1 MNNNSYRSGYPDTV
15 KVSVLKLRDTFH
27 EIIKNANKELI
38 EKGAD
43 PQLLPSP
50 FIVSF
55 IIKYSKEMKT
65 DTPMELSSGTD
76 GPKGHE
82 ARSAECQTGLYI
94 IDEVSIPAYNMTFP
108 RSSLID
114 IFDGVP
120 CCNSY
125 YNINCFDLVQVA
137 TARRA

>member
-1 MNNNSYRSGYPDTV
+1 MNNHAAPEMV
-15 KVSVLKLRDTFH
+15 KVSVRHEMPQELRRISVLKLRDTFH
-27 EIIKNANKELI
+27 EIIKNTNKELI

-43 PQLLPSP
+43 PQSLPSP

-55 IIKYSKEMKT
+55 IIKYSKERHGV
-65 DTPMELSSGTD
+65 PRAD
-76 GPKGHE
+76 G
-82 ARSAECQTGLYI
+82 SLDTGLYI
-94 IDEVSIPAYNMTFP
+94 IDEVSVPAYNITFP

-125 YNINCFDLVQVA
+125 YNINCFDLVQK
-137 TARRA
+137 

>member
-1 MNNNSYRSGYPDTV
+1 MNNSAPEMV

-55 IIKYSKEMKT
+55 IIKYSKEL
-65 DTPMELSSGTD
+65 E
-76 GPKGHE
+76 
-82 ARSAECQTGLYI
+82 TGLYI
-94 IDEVSIPAYNMTFP
+94 IDEVSVPAYNMTFP
-108 RSSLID
+108 HKSLVD

-125 YNINCFDLVQVA
+125 YNINCFDLVRDVVPEKPRGVIVQA
-137 TARRA
+137 A

>member
-1 MNNNSYRSGYPDTV
+1 MPSIKKPCEVIMV

-27 EIIKNANKELI
+27 EIVKNTNKELI

-43 PQLLPSP
+43 PNSLPSP

-55 IIKYSKEMKT
+55 IIKYSKEM
-65 DTPMELSSGTD
+65 S
-76 GPKGHE
+76 
-82 ARSAECQTGLYI
+82 TGLYI
-94 IDEVSIPAYNMTFP
+94 IEEVSVPAYNITFP

-125 YNINCFDLVQVA
+125 YNINCFDLVQG
-137 TARRA
+137 TPSRRRSAAAQRQDLEDQK

>member
-1 MNNNSYRSGYPDTV
+1 MNNSGHPEMV

-55 IIKYSKEMKT
+55 IIKYSKEL
-65 DTPMELSSGTD
+65 E
-76 GPKGHE
+76 
-82 ARSAECQTGLYI
+82 TGLYI
-94 IDEVSIPAYNMTFP
+94 IDEVSVPAYNMTFP
-108 RSSLID
+108 HKSLID

-125 YNINCFDLVQVA
+125 YNINCFDLVRFSGESQRLVQA
-137 TARRA
+137 A

>member
-1 MNNNSYRSGYPDTV
+1 MQSIKGLRPGAEAPSQGLMDSSAPVMV

-27 EIIKNANKELI
+27 EIVKNTNKELI

-43 PQLLPSP
+43 PQSLPSP

-55 IIKYSKEMKT
+55 IIKYSKEL
-65 DTPMELSSGTD
+65 E
-76 GPKGHE
+76 
-82 ARSAECQTGLYI
+82 TGLYI
-94 IDEVSIPAYNMTFP
+94 IDEVSVPAYNITFP

-114 IFDGVP
+114 IFEGVP

-125 YNINCFDLVQVA
+125 YNINCFDLVQA
-137 TARRA
+137 A

>member
-1 MNNNSYRSGYPDTV
+1 MNSSGTMSRALV

-27 EIIKNANKELI
+27 EIIKNTNKELI

-43 PQLLPSP
+43 PQTLPSP

-55 IIKYSKEMKT
+55 IIKYSKEM
-65 DTPMELSSGTD
+65 E
-76 GPKGHE
+76 
-82 ARSAECQTGLYI
+82 TGLYI
-94 IDEVSIPAYNMTFP
+94 IDEVSVPAYNITFP

-125 YNINCFDLVQVA
+125 YNINCFDLCQ
-137 TARRA
+137 TAKRQEPGAQK

>member
-1 MNNNSYRSGYPDTV
+1 MNRYPEMVKARTV
-15 KVSVLKLRDTFH
+15 GPQELRKISVLKLRDTFH
-27 EIIKNANKELI
+27 EIIKNINKELI
-38 EKGAD
+38 EKGKQSFELREAD

-55 IIKYSKEMKT
+55 IIKYSKEM
-65 DTPMELSSGTD
+65 E
-76 GPKGHE
+76 
-82 ARSAECQTGLYI
+82 TGLYI

-114 IFDGVP
+114 IFDGIP

-125 YNINCFDLVQVA
+125 YNINCFDLVQK
-137 TARRA
+137 

>member
-1 MNNNSYRSGYPDTV
+1 MNSNSGHPVMV

-27 EIIKNANKELI
+27 EIVKNINKDLI

-43 PQLLPSP
+43 PQSLPSP

-55 IIKYSKEMKT
+55 IIKYSKEL
-65 DTPMELSSGTD
+65 E
-76 GPKGHE
+76 
-82 ARSAECQTGLYI
+82 TGLYI

-125 YNINCFDLVQVA
+125 YNINCFDLVEAAKRQRHGVPQDPRVQE
-137 TARRA
+137 TPWGYQK

>member
-1 MNNNSYRSGYPDTV
+1 MSERTESTARSALV

-27 EIIKNANKELI
+27 EIIKNTNKELI
-38 EKGAD
+38 KKGAD
-43 PQLLPSP
+43 PQSLPSP

-55 IIKYSKEMKT
+55 IIKYSKERHGVPR
-65 DTPMELSSGTD
+65 TPEVLSPSDEAD
-76 GPKGHE
+76 GSLE
-82 ARSAECQTGLYI
+82 TGLYI

-114 IFDGVP
+114 IFDGIP

-125 YNINCFDLVQVA
+125 YNINCFDLVQK
-137 TARRA
+137 

>member
-1 MNNNSYRSGYPDTV
+1 MDSSGHPEPVSSCRAAPEMV
-15 KVSVLKLRDTFH
+15 KISVLKLRDTFH
-27 EIIKNANKELI
+27 EIIKNTNKELI

-43 PQLLPSP
+43 PQSLPSP

-55 IIKYSKEMKT
+55 IIKYSKEM
-65 DTPMELSSGTD
+65 E
-76 GPKGHE
+76 
-82 ARSAECQTGLYI
+82 TGLYI
-94 IDEVSIPAYNMTFP
+94 INEVSVPAYNITFP

-125 YNINCFDLVQVA
+125 YSINCFDLVQAA
-137 TARRA
+137 TRQEPGAQK

>member
-1 MNNNSYRSGYPDTV
+1 MNRSERTESAAQTDQKVLRHEVPSAMV

-27 EIIKNANKELI
+27 EIIKNTNEKLI

-43 PQLLPSP
+43 PQSLPSP

-55 IIKYSKEMKT
+55 IIKYSKEL
-65 DTPMELSSGTD
+65 E
-76 GPKGHE
+76 
-82 ARSAECQTGLYI
+82 TGLYI
-94 IDEVSIPAYNMTFP
+94 IEEVSVPAYNMTFP

-114 IFDGVP
+114 IFDGIP

-125 YNINCFDLVQVA
+125 YNINCFDLVRFSSEKPCGVIVQK
-137 TARRA
+137 TP

>member
-1 MNNNSYRSGYPDTV
+1 MLSINGTRGVIMDNHAAPAIV
-15 KVSVLKLRDTFH
+15 KISVLKLRDTFH
-27 EIIKNANKELI
+27 EIVKNINKDLI

-43 PQLLPSP
+43 PQSLPSP

-55 IIKYSKEMKT
+55 IIKYSKEM
-65 DTPMELSSGTD
+65 E
-76 GPKGHE
+76 
-82 ARSAECQTGLYI
+82 TGLYI
-94 IDEVSIPAYNMTFP
+94 IDEVSIPAYNITFP

-125 YNINCFDLVQVA
+125 YNINCFDLVQK
-137 TARRA
+137 

>member
-1 MNNNSYRSGYPDTV
+1 MNKDFSPRLREPNNSAPEMVRVRKHPAGFPQALRT
-15 KVSVLKLRDTFH
+15 VSVLKLRDTFH
-27 EIIKNANKELI
+27 EIIKNTNKELI

-43 PQLLPSP
+43 PQSLPSP

-55 IIKYSKEMKT
+55 IIKYSKEMT
-65 DTPMELSSGTD
+65 
-76 GPKGHE
+76 
-82 ARSAECQTGLYI
+82 TGLYI
-94 IDEVSIPAYNMTFP
+94 IDEVSVPAYNMTFP

-125 YNINCFDLVQVA
+125 YNINCFDLVQK
-137 TARRA
+137 

>member
-1 MNNNSYRSGYPDTV
+1 MNNSAPEMHGVPRADDSMV

-27 EIIKNANKELI
+27 EIIKNTNKELI

-55 IIKYSKEMKT
+55 IIKYRKERHGV
-65 DTPMELSSGTD
+65 PRAD
-76 GPKGHE
+76 GSIE
-82 ARSAECQTGLYI
+82 TGLYI
-94 IDEVSIPAYNMTFP
+94 LDEVSVPAYNMTFP
-108 RSSLID
+108 RQSLID

-125 YNINCFDLVQVA
+125 YNINCFDLVQK
-137 TARRA
+137 

>member
-1 MNNNSYRSGYPDTV
+1 MNSSGHPERTETTAPSALV

-27 EIIKNANKELI
+27 EIVKNTNKELI

-43 PQLLPSP
+43 PQSLPSP

-55 IIKYSKEMKT
+55 IIKYSKERHGV
-65 DTPMELSSGTD
+65 PRAD
-76 GPKGHE
+76 GSLE
-82 ARSAECQTGLYI
+82 TGLYI
-94 IDEVSIPAYNMTFP
+94 INEVSVPAYNITFP

-125 YNINCFDLVQVA
+125 YNINCFDLVQK
-137 TARRA
+137 